1 MYPVVL
7 HPSRPHVD
15 RLTQHTSIHRKCHYE
30 EPATLA
36 SSYTPS
42 SHGSQA
48 SSTHEPSRPASVP
61 TQLSSVHHAPSVDN
75 AYDPFRHEALRKPT
89 ADAIVHGDA
98 VRLLGSL
105 DRMPAILDSYIDSI
119 HQRFSILSHV
129 RMYERLQE
137 ISASS
142 PADFIAL
149 CLAVFLVQQ
158 DPPPHTKSMQ
168 SSLYVSMKSIL
179 SLLDAVEYQ
188 TLEVV
193 QFKLRRP
200 VFRERR
206 VGYTNVE
213 KRGFAARG
221 RQHVAAQRKLPTRS
235 CRHRGGRAETVPQI
249 VPTSTAHDATLATSY
264 SIRVGQFARE
274 CQASNLIA
282 RVLRHIYDPSP
293 DLRFQAEEAVQLE
306 RTLSAFCPVLMDEQV
321 RFGKYCAALGM
332 CTNAL
337 FMLHEDA
344 GKRDATDV
352 LTAMHPLS
360 TQINVFSNQLFGN
373 GEAICYGTLSP
384 YIPLSLYQA
393 AVVQSRLYRRS
404 GEQCYGEALLS
415 LKKLLGYFNR
425 RWLVAGTSCRPVE
438 VEAL

>member
-1 MYPVVL
+1 MYPVVS

-30 EPATLA
+30 EPATQA

-105 DRMPAILDSYIDSI
+105 DRMPAVLDSYIDSI

-168 SSLYVSMKSIL
+168 SSLYVSMKSII

-193 QFKLRRP
+193 Q
-200 VFRERR
+200 
-206 VGYTNVE
+206 
-213 KRGFAARG
+213 
-221 RQHVAAQRKLPTRS
+221 S
-235 CRHRGGRAETVPQI
+235 
-249 VPTSTAHDATLATSY
+249 HDATLATSY

-352 LTAMHPLS
+352 LTAMQPLS
-360 TQINVFSNQLFGN
+360 TQIKVFSNQLFGN

-425 RWLVAGTSCRPVE
+425 RWLVAGMSCRPVE